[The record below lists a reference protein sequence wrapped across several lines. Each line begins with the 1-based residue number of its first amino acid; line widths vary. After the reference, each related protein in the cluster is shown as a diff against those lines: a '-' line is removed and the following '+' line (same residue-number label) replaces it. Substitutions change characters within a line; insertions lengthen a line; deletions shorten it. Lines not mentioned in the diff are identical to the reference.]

1 MNQTSKSKSPK
12 GEGEQG
18 WAAWAVWLWGESW
31 VHGEPSP
38 GPHHQFMMQFRFR
51 VIK

>member
-18 WAAWAVWLWGESW
+18 WAVWLWGESW

-38 GPHHQFMMQFRFR
+38 GPHHQFMMQLRFR